1 MKKIL
6 IINLLII
13 TTSCS
18 YISGPEGMFPPTK
31 NAFLKEKVEEDM
43 QLPDDLNVI
52 VIENHYPVNVVNE
65 LSDDQEVPK
74 PRQIFAS
81 SGNSSVQL
89 RRLGE
94 LMWIYVE
101 TLPSTSWPITKSYW
115 NTSSF
120 KTLNADPLTGEID
133 INFDETSILKMKIE
147 HGIKEA
153 STEIFLAQIDKNSN
167 EIISNPEL
175 IQSELSNLVSY
186 FAESV
191 DQFSGTSLAAQN
203 LNDIKKAKIF
213 VENGQTVIELDLNFD
228 RAWSSVTKAMD
239 ASEILVN
246 DKDRSNGVFYVSYD
260 EEENDGILSDDG
272 IFSFFKIGGSGKNKK
287 VDLDGAKFEVKI
299 TEKDNKTYVRAYSK
313 DGKIEEAE
321 KLISKINE
329 SLS

>member
-1 MKKIL
+1 MKKLLTIL
-6 IINLLII
+6 FL

-18 YISGPEGMFPPTK
+18 YIAGPEGLFPPTK

-43 QLPDDLNVI
+43 LLPNDLDTI
-52 VIENHYPVNVVNE
+52 MIENHYPVE
-65 LSDDQEVPK
+65 IGETLSNDEKVPK

-115 NTSSF
+115 NTSSYE
-120 KTLNADPLTGEID
+120 TISANPQTGEII
-133 INFDETSILKMKIE
+133 INFDESSFLNMKIE

-153 STEIFLAQIDKNSN
+153 STEIFLIQIDKNSN
-167 EIISNPEL
+167 EIISNPDL
-175 IQSELSNLVSY
+175 IQSELSSLVSY
-186 FAESV
+186 FADTV
-191 DQFSGTSLAAQN
+191 DQFTGTSLAAQN
-203 LNDIKKAKIF
+203 LNDLKKTRIF

-239 ASEILVN
+239 AAEIFAN
-246 DKDRSNGVFYVSYD
+246 DKDRSNGIFYVSYV
-260 EEENDGILSDDG
+260 EEDNRGFLSFLNPRKNEDKKVLSDD
-272 IFSFFKIGGSGKNKK
+272 
-287 VDLDGAKFEVKI
+287 AQFEVKI
-299 TEKDNKTYVRAYSK
+299 IEKNNKTYVRAYSK
-313 DGKIEEAE
+313 DGKIDESE

>member
-1 MKKIL
+1 MKKLLTIL
-6 IINLLII
+6 FL

-18 YISGPEGMFPPTK
+18 YISGPEGLFPPTK

-43 QLPDDLNVI
+43 LLPNDLDAI
-52 VIENHYPVNVVNE
+52 MIENHYPVE
-65 LSDDQEVPK
+65 IGETLSNDEKVPK

-115 NTSSF
+115 NTSSYE
-120 KTLNADPLTGEID
+120 TISANPQSGEIF
-133 INFDETSILKMKIE
+133 INFDESSFLSMKIE

-153 STEIFLAQIDKNSN
+153 STEIFLTQIDKNSN
-167 EIISNPEL
+167 EIISNPDL
-175 IQSELSNLVSY
+175 IQSELSSLVSY
-186 FAESV
+186 FADTV
-191 DQFSGTSLAAQN
+191 DQFTGTSLAAQN
-203 LNDIKKAKIF
+203 LNDVKKTKIF
-213 VENGQTVIELDLNFD
+213 VENGRTVIELDLNFD

-239 ASEILVN
+239 AAEIFAN
-246 DKDRSNGVFYVSYD
+246 DKDRSNGIFYVSYV
-260 EEENDGILSDDG
+260 EEDNRGFLSFLNLRKNEDKKVLSDD
-272 IFSFFKIGGSGKNKK
+272 
-287 VDLDGAKFEVKI
+287 AQFEVKI
-299 TEKDNKTYVRAYSK
+299 IEKNNKTYVRAYSK
-313 DGKIEEAE
+313 DGKIEESE

>member
-1 MKKIL
+1 
-6 IINLLII
+6 
-13 TTSCS
+13 
-18 YISGPEGMFPPTK
+18 
-31 NAFLKEKVEEDM
+31 
-43 QLPDDLNVI
+43 
-52 VIENHYPVNVVNE
+52 
-65 LSDDQEVPK
+65 
-74 PRQIFAS
+74 
-81 SGNSSVQL
+81 
-89 RRLGE
+89 
-94 LMWIYVE
+94 MWIYVE

-120 KTLNADPLTGEID
+120 ETLNADPLTGEID

-167 EIISNPEL
+167 EIVSNPEL
-175 IQSELSNLVSY
+175 IQSELSNLVNY

-239 ASEILVN
+239 ASQILSN
-246 DKDRSNGVFYVSYD
+246 DKDRSNGIFYVSYA
-260 EEENDGILSDDG
+260 EEEEGG
-272 IFSFFKIGGSGKNKK
+272 FFSFLNFGRNDKNRK
-287 VDLDGAKFEVKI
+287 VNFDGAQFEVKI
-299 TEKDNKTYVRAYSK
+299 TEKNNKTYVRAYSK

>member
-1 MKKIL
+1 MKKVLSIL
-6 IINLLII
+6 VL
-13 TTSCS
+13 TASCS
-18 YISGPEGMFPPTK
+18 YISGPEGLFPPTK
-31 NAFLKEKVEEDM
+31 NAFLKEKVGEDM
-43 QLPDDLNVI
+43 LLPNDLDTI
-52 VIENHYPVNVVNE
+52 MIENHYPVEIGETLTNDE
-65 LSDDQEVPK
+65 KVPK

-115 NTSSF
+115 NTSSYE
-120 KTLNADPLTGEID
+120 TVSANPQTGEII
-133 INFDETSILKMKIE
+133 INFDESSFLNMKIE

-153 STEIFLAQIDKNSN
+153 STEIFLTQINKSSS
-167 EIISNPEL
+167 ELISNPDL

-186 FAESV
+186 FADTV
-191 DQFSGTSLAAQN
+191 DQFTGTSLAAQN
-203 LNDIKKAKIF
+203 LNDVKKTKIF

-239 ASEILVN
+239 AAEIFAN
-246 DKDRSNGVFYVSYD
+246 DKDRSNGIFYVSYA
-260 EEENDGILSDDG
+260 EEDNRGFLSFLNPRKNEDKKVLSDD
-272 IFSFFKIGGSGKNKK
+272 
-287 VDLDGAKFEVKI
+287 AQFEVKI
-299 TEKDNKTYVRAYSK
+299 IEKNNKTYVRAYSK
-313 DGKIEEAE
+313 DGKIEESE

>member
-1 MKKIL
+1 
-6 IINLLII
+6 
-13 TTSCS
+13 
-18 YISGPEGMFPPTK
+18 MFPPTK

-52 VIENHYPVNVVNE
+52 VIENHYPVNVGNE

-120 KTLNADPLTGEID
+120 ETLNADPLTGEID

-175 IQSELSNLVSY
+175 IQSELSNLVNY

-239 ASEILVN
+239 ASQILSN
-246 DKDRSNGVFYVSYD
+246 DKDRSNGIFYVSYA
-260 EEENDGILSDDG
+260 EEEEGG
-272 IFSFFKIGGSGKNKK
+272 FFSFLNFGRNDKNQK
-287 VDLDGAKFEVKI
+287 VNFDGAQFEVKI
-299 TEKDNKTYVRAYSK
+299 TEKNNKTYVRAYSK

>member
-1 MKKIL
+1 
-6 IINLLII
+6 
-13 TTSCS
+13 
-18 YISGPEGMFPPTK
+18 
-31 NAFLKEKVEEDM
+31 M

-52 VIENHYPVNVVNE
+52 VIENHYPVNIVNE

-120 KTLNADPLTGEID
+120 ETLNADPLTGEID

-175 IQSELSNLVSY
+175 IQSELSNLVNY

-239 ASEILVN
+239 ASEILAN
-246 DKDRSNGVFYVSYD
+246 DKDRSNGIFYVSYA
-260 EEENDGILSDDG
+260 EEEEGG
-272 IFSFFKIGGSGKNKK
+272 FFSFLNFGRNDKNQK
-287 VDLDGAKFEVKI
+287 VNFDGAQFEVKI
-299 TEKDNKTYVRAYSK
+299 TEKNNKTYVRAYSK

>member
-1 MKKIL
+1 MKKL
-6 IINLLII
+6 LVINLLIL

-18 YISGPEGMFPPTK
+18 YISGPEGLFPPTK
-31 NAFLKEKVEEDM
+31 NAFLKEKVEEDIL
-43 QLPDDLNVI
+43 LPDDLNVL
-52 VIENHYPVNVVNE
+52 VVENHYPVDLAPE

-115 NTSSF
+115 NTSSYE
-120 KTLNADPLTGEID
+120 TLNADPLIGEID

-153 STEIFLAQIDKNSN
+153 STEIFLAQINKNSK

-175 IQSELSNLVSY
+175 IQSELSNLVNY

-239 ASEILVN
+239 ASKILVN
-246 DKDRSNGVFYVSYD
+246 DKDRSNGIFYVSYS
-260 EEENDGILSDDG
+260 EEKEDG
-272 IFSFFKIGGSGKNKK
+272 IFSFLNFGRNTNNKINF
-287 VDLDGAKFEVKI
+287 DGAKFEVKI
-299 TEKDNKTYVRAYSK
+299 TEKNNKTYVRAYSK

>member
-115 NTSSF
+115 DTSSF
-120 KTLNADPLTGEID
+120 ETLNADPLTGEID
-133 INFDETSILKMKIE
+133 ISFNENSILKMKIE

-153 STEIFLAQIDKNSN
+153 STEIFLAQIDKSSN

-175 IQSELSNLVSY
+175 IQSELSNLVNY

-239 ASEILVN
+239 ASEILAN
-246 DKDRSNGVFYVSYD
+246 DKDRSNGIFYVSY
-260 EEENDGILSDDG
+260 
-272 IFSFFKIGGSGKNKK
+272 
-287 VDLDGAKFEVKI
+287 
-299 TEKDNKTYVRAYSK
+299 
-313 DGKIEEAE
+313 AE
-321 KLISKINE
+321 
-329 SLS
+329 

>member
-1 MKKIL
+1 MKKVLSIL
-6 IINLLII
+6 VL
-13 TTSCS
+13 TASCS
-18 YISGPEGMFPPTK
+18 YISGPEGLFPPTK
-31 NAFLKEKVEEDM
+31 NAFLKEKVGEDM
-43 QLPDDLNVI
+43 LLPNDLDTI
-52 VIENHYPVNVVNE
+52 MIENHYPVEIGETLTNDE
-65 LSDDQEVPK
+65 KVPK

-115 NTSSF
+115 NTSSYE
-120 KTLNADPLTGEID
+120 TVSANPQTGEII
-133 INFDETSILKMKIE
+133 INFDESSFLNMKIE

-153 STEIFLAQIDKNSN
+153 STEIFLTQINKSSS
-167 EIISNPEL
+167 ELISNPDL

-186 FAESV
+186 FADTV
-191 DQFSGTSLAAQN
+191 DQFTGTSLAAQN
-203 LNDIKKAKIF
+203 LNDVKKTKIF

-239 ASEILVN
+239 AAEIFAN
-246 DKDRSNGVFYVSYD
+246 DKDRSNGIFYVSYA
-260 EEENDGILSDDG
+260 EEDDRGFLSFLNLRKNEDKKVLSDD
-272 IFSFFKIGGSGKNKK
+272 
-287 VDLDGAKFEVKI
+287 AQFEVKI
-299 TEKDNKTYVRAYSK
+299 IEKNNKTYVRAYSK
-313 DGKIEEAE
+313 DGKIEESE

>member
-6 IINLLII
+6 VINLLIL

-18 YISGPEGMFPPTK
+18 YISGPEGLFPPTK
-31 NAFLKEKVEEDM
+31 NAFLKEKVEEDIL
-43 QLPDDLNVI
+43 LPDDLNVL
-52 VIENHYPVNVVNE
+52 VVENHYPVDLAPE

-115 NTSSF
+115 NTSSYE
-120 KTLNADPLTGEID
+120 TLNADPLIGEID

-153 STEIFLAQIDKNSN
+153 STEIFLAQINKNSK

-175 IQSELSNLVSY
+175 IQSELSNLVNY

-239 ASEILVN
+239 ASEILAN
-246 DKDRSNGVFYVSYD
+246 DKDRSNGIFYVSYS
-260 EEENDGILSDDG
+260 EEEEDG
-272 IFSFFKIGGSGKNKK
+272 IFSFLNFGRNTNNKINF
-287 VDLDGAKFEVKI
+287 DGAKFEVKI
-299 TEKDNKTYVRAYSK
+299 TEKNNKTYVRAYSK

>member
-1 MKKIL
+1 MKKL
-6 IINLLII
+6 FVINLLIL

-18 YISGPEGMFPPTK
+18 YISGPEGLFPPTK
-31 NAFLKEKVEEDM
+31 NAFLKEKVEEDIL
-43 QLPDDLNVI
+43 LPDDLNVL
-52 VIENHYPVNVVNE
+52 VVENHYPVDFAPE

-115 NTSSF
+115 NTSSYE
-120 KTLNADPLTGEID
+120 TLNADPLIGEID

-153 STEIFLAQIDKNSN
+153 STEIFLAQINKNSN

-175 IQSELSNLVSY
+175 IQSELSNLVNY
-186 FAESV
+186 FAESA
-191 DQFSGTSLAAQN
+191 DLFTGTSLAAQN
-203 LNDIKKAKIF
+203 LNDVKKAKIF
-213 VENGQTVIELDLNFD
+213 VENGQTVIELNLNFD

-239 ASEILVN
+239 ASDILAN
-246 DKDRSNGVFYVSYD
+246 DKDRSNGIFYVSYA
-260 EEENDGILSDDG
+260 EEEEGG
-272 IFSFFKIGGSGKNKK
+272 IFSFLNFGRNTNNKINF
-287 VDLDGAKFEVKI
+287 DGAKFEVKI
-299 TEKDNKTYVRAYSK
+299 TEKNNKTYVRAYSK

>member
-1 MKKIL
+1 MKKVLSIL
-6 IINLLII
+6 VL
-13 TTSCS
+13 TASCS
-18 YISGPEGMFPPTK
+18 YISGPEGLFPPTK
-31 NAFLKEKVEEDM
+31 NAFLKEKVGEDM
-43 QLPDDLNVI
+43 LLPNDLDTI
-52 VIENHYPVNVVNE
+52 MIENHYPVEIGETLINDE
-65 LSDDQEVPK
+65 KVPK

-115 NTSSF
+115 NTSSYE
-120 KTLNADPLTGEID
+120 TVSANPQTGEII
-133 INFDETSILKMKIE
+133 INFDESSFLNMKIE

-153 STEIFLAQIDKNSN
+153 STEIFLTQINKSSS
-167 EIISNPEL
+167 ELISNPDL

-186 FAESV
+186 FADTV
-191 DQFSGTSLAAQN
+191 DQFTGTSLAAQN
-203 LNDIKKAKIF
+203 LNDVKKTKIF

-239 ASEILVN
+239 AAEIFAN
-246 DKDRSNGVFYVSYD
+246 DKDRSNGIFYVSYA
-260 EEENDGILSDDG
+260 EEDDRGFLSFLNLRKNEDKKVLSDD
-272 IFSFFKIGGSGKNKK
+272 
-287 VDLDGAKFEVKI
+287 AQFEVKI
-299 TEKDNKTYVRAYSK
+299 IEKNNKTYVRAYSK
-313 DGKIEEAE
+313 DGKIEESE

>member
-1 MKKIL
+1 
-6 IINLLII
+6 
-13 TTSCS
+13 
-18 YISGPEGMFPPTK
+18 
-31 NAFLKEKVEEDM
+31 M

-115 NTSSF
+115 DTSSF
-120 KTLNADPLTGEID
+120 ETLNADPLTGEID
-133 INFDETSILKMKIE
+133 ISFNENSILKMKIE

-153 STEIFLAQIDKNSN
+153 STEIFLAQIDKSSN

-175 IQSELSNLVSY
+175 IQSELSNLVNY

-239 ASEILVN
+239 ASEILAN
-246 DKDRSNGVFYVSYD
+246 DKDRSNGIFYVSYA

-272 IFSFFKIGGSGKNKK
+272 IFSFFKIGGSSKNKK
-287 VDLDGAKFEVKI
+287 IDFDGAKFEVKI
-299 TEKDNKTYVRAYSK
+299 TEKNNKTYVRAYSK